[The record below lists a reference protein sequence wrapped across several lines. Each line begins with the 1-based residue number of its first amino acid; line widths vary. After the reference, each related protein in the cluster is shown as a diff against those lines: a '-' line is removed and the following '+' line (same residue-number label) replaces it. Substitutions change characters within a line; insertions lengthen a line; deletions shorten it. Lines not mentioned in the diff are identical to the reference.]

1 MRRQW
6 YPSRGERK
14 AFAIRMREDQ
24 EFREAYQERKAKR
37 AAKRIAS
44 SAYDYPSAG
53 GEYVPTERQGLFAT
67 FDQRGAISDEDFE
80 AFEIVG
86 SCWSSSS
93 KCHHDYIHR
102 VNECMRRVDNSYE
115 D

>member
-14 AFAIRMREDQ
+14 AFAIRMREDK
-24 EFREAYQERKAKR
+24 EFREAYQKRKAKKID
-37 AAKRIAS
+37 KRMDGYYI
-44 SAYDYPSAG
+44 
-53 GEYVPTERQGLFAT
+53 PTKRQGLYAT
-67 FDQRGAISDEDFE
+67 FDQRGAINEKDLE
-80 AFEIVG
+80 AFKIVA
-86 SCWSSSS
+86 SSWSTST

-102 VNECMRRVDNSYE
+102 VNECIRRADKSYE